1 MTHAFLLFV
10 YLGVGAEKNL
20 VSNDMYFY
28 DIDRCNYFASRITR
42 EYGNSYY
49 YKGSNITAYC
59 LPKLV
64 GKDVRIYE

>member
-49 YKGSNITAYC
+49 YQGSNITAYC